1 MFKRDNKTATQSGT
15 PEVFGTKTRPFLRDV
30 AQWLR
35 RQFWE
40 LEICEFESRHPD
52 TLNVARGVIE
62 ALKIVTLPVR
72 GQNPS
77 GQIFGLIL

>member
-1 MFKRDNKTATQSGT
+1 MRRDH
-15 PEVFGTKTRPFLRDV
+15 FLRDV

-52 TLNVARGVIE
+52 ILNVARGVIE
-62 ALKIVTLPVR
+62 ALEIVTLSVR

-77 GQIFGLIL
+77 GQIFWAKHENEPRPIDKGCLVLRRRG